1 MRTALQVS
9 QWFFLCYFIVLM
21 LYYLILDVLSLSGL
35 RDYMDRESIDDL
47 PAWFSGLEP
56 PISLLVP
63 AYNESTTIAAAIR
76 SLLQLDYPEYEIVVI
91 NDGSS
96 DDTLEVMAA
105 EFDLVRSSEAWP
117 IRVKTKPVRGV
128 YLSRKYK
135 NLRVVDKEN
144 GKKADAMNAGIN
156 HSVFPLFCA
165 VDADSI
171 LQRDSLK
178 RVAQPFMEDP
188 LCVAAGG
195 TVRIANGCKIQ
206 DGFLVRVGLPT
217 GILPLMQIVE
227 YLRAFLFWRMGW
239 DPVNGLLLISGAFG
253 LFKRSA
259 VIAVG
264 GYRHDTIGEDMELIV
279 RMHRKLREARTPF
292 RIRFVPDPIC
302 WTEAP
307 EDTRILR
314 KQRIRWQRGLCESLT
329 MNWRLLFS
337 RRGGVAGWLAF
348 PFMVLFEGVEP
359 AVELIGLGFM
369 VGAGVTHLISVS
381 SMLAFLLVAFSAG
394 LLQSVAAML
403 LEEMSFHLYI
413 KPREL
418 AVLLAV
424 TLLENFGYRQL
435 NAWWRLQGLLSWA
448 VRRKVEW

>member
-369 VGAGVTHLISVS
+369 VGAGLTHLISVS

>member
-117 IRVKTKPVRGV
+117 VRVKTKPVRGV
-128 YLSRKYK
+128 YLSRKHK

-307 EDTRILR
+307 EDTRVLR

-348 PFMVLFEGVEP
+348 PFMLLFEGVEP

-369 VGAGVTHLISVS
+369 VGAGLTHLISVS

-413 KPREL
+413 RPREL